1 MGFMDN
7 IKKVVKKTN
16 EIIKDQKE
24 KQKEREVKQM
34 LNLDDK
40 IKREKE
46 KAVMIK
52 KRKKLEELKKR
63 NTPVQNKQFNF

>member
-1 MGFMDN
+1 MSIIDN